1 MTDNRTRD
9 ILLYGGWALI
19 AIVGGV
25 LLQAEAA
32 LIALIATLPLSVLG
46 LSDLLMSRPPQSEV
60 SVSEPVSFA
69 PPPSVESVELP
80 AVRPPVASPPPEPPP
95 VTPPRGVPVYPVNP
109 VEPEAFIRD
118 LSRLS
123 SGLQAAVIQQSG
135 SLGDQNQLIKTIER
149 TMGELN
155 SFIGQARRE
164 AVRLSASGGQTRS
177 ALQNGREAIGGTL
190 DGLTAT
196 SGQVEQTVVA
206 LTELAKHVRRTGQI
220 IAAVNEIATQ
230 SNFLALNAAIE
241 AARADNAN
249 SVNASSGRAFATV
262 ADEVRALSEQSKA
275 TVAQLHTA
283 LLDAQHA
290 LEHATDVI
298 QNSSQHVE
306 RGAAA
311 ARQLETVFGKLAES
325 IDETE
330 SAAQRIIVVV
340 DRQSGGL
347 ESLAETFNES
357 GKFAEQ
363 ARVGLQLVDS
373 AARDLERLIRERQP
387 EPQPL
392 PVA

>member
-1 MTDNRTRD
+1 MMTDNRTRD
-9 ILLYGGWALI
+9 VLLYGAWALI
-19 AIVGGV
+19 AVIGGI
-25 LLQAEAA
+25 LFQAEAA
-32 LIALIATLPLSVLG
+32 LIGLIATLPLSVLG
-46 LSDLLMSRPPQSEV
+46 LSDLMMSRPAKTASPPV
-60 SVSEPVSFA
+60 EPLSFA
-69 PPPSVESVELP
+69 PPPNVE
-80 AVRPPVASPPPEPPP
+80 PPEARPVVPPT
-95 VTPPRGVPVYPVNP
+95 VTPPRGIPVYPVNQ
-109 VEPEAFIRD
+109 VAPEAFMRD
-118 LSRLS
+118 LNRVS
-123 SGLQAAVIQQSG
+123 SGLQAVVIQQSG
-135 SLGDQNQLIKTIER
+135 SLGEQNQLLKSIER

-164 AVRLSASGGQTRS
+164 AVRLSASGGQTRT
-177 ALQNGREAIGGTL
+177 ALQSGREAIGGTL
-190 DGLTAT
+190 DGLSAT
-196 SGQVEQTVVA
+196 TGQVEQTVVA

-241 AARADNAN
+241 AARADNVDTV
-249 SVNASSGRAFATV
+249 SASSGRAFATV

-298 QNSSQHVE
+298 QNGSQHVE
-306 RGAAA
+306 RSTAA
-311 ARQLETVFGKLAES
+311 ARQLETVFGKLAEA

-330 SAAQRIIVVV
+330 SAGQRIIVVV

-363 ARVGLQLVDS
+363 ARVGLQLIES
-373 AARDLERLIRERQP
+373 AARDLERLIQERQP
-387 EPQPL
+387 ELAAQ
-392 PVA
+392 V